1 VKLNNS
7 KSIKQK
13 SLFKVILISFF
24 SLTALL
30 ILFFSILFILFLVY
44 KDDISNKLLYSV
56 NQKIN
61 GKVSFSDLSFIPF
74 KQFPNASLKLS
85 DLSLL
90 ESKDSSV
97 NAGKLPVFN
106 VREAY
111 VSLNIIDLF
120 SSHINASAITFE
132 GGSLNIIVYPDSQT
146 NLGKALK
153 IESGTEK
160 IAQDK
165 FIVTDTSGSQTKTVT
180 DTTSGLNLQIDNL
193 EIIDLELSSENHL
206 KKNKILLKITELESE
221 FSYGQ
226 NQIICSINLD
236 LKIDSLIK
244 NAELLLSDQQISF
257 ESKLEVDTDSIYV
270 KLEGGSFSVG
280 EAAFL
285 FNGIFDSKNQGY
297 IDLSVIASD
306 EDFSL
311 FSIFLSEDGMKN
323 LNSGDL
329 FFEAAVKGKTFVEFP
344 TIDMSFGLKNVD
356 LINQITKREIKNLN
370 LKGNFNSGKSD
381 DWSNAKLVIDT
392 LFADLPDGTVNLSGS
407 VHNFKMPEVDINV
420 FLSADVT
427 GLEKVFKL
435 GSISDLNGKIELTD
449 RIKGKYLIEEKKFV
463 SEINHAKLSL
473 DNFGVKIP
481 GTMVFD
487 NVNGVIRRENDDIYF
502 DSLSVISEDTDILIN
517 GEVQN
522 LPYLFFNVEKNINA
536 NLDIKSSVF
545 DLPNFLAFDP
555 SIKRDF
561 NHRILDVDVSVITR
575 TTTSKATKFKSFPEI
590 EFDIRKIHATAENF
604 LPRLEINS
612 GKFKVSENLLGFNM
626 KFDNF
631 KTDFLDGDFNF
642 SGEYNSSKYQPFYI
656 KAKTDFKTISPS
668 ILFYDESD
676 TIPEFLKG
684 KLSGSFFVEL
694 QFPVDST
701 ILKFVNLKNGDLS
714 YKFNQDTI
722 TIHSLNFNL
731 NDLYFN
737 EKYNQNELATL
748 SAKVKLSVEKY
759 LSKNLLLD
767 DANLNF
773 TVKDGVFNIKS
784 NQVKFFGKNARGK
797 ARWILS
803 PFAEIPSFQI
813 EYDVDKFY
821 AEEMLATFLED
832 TMVTGPLNL
841 SMKVNSKG
849 TDWNSIVNNMK
860 GNINLSGKD
869 LIFYGLDADKVID
882 KFKRSQSFNLVD
894 LGAVVLAGPVGLA
907 VTKGTDF
914 ARILVTNPGE
924 SSQITNLVSHWEL
937 NNGVFIIKD
946 AAFTTNKNRIAANG
960 LIDFSQ
966 DSLNLTIALLNKYG
980 CSVFSQNIYGNLD
993 SPALG
998 KVKVV
1003 GTILAPVTNLVDDI
1017 LGNDC
1022 VPFYNGSVNHPK

>member
-1 VKLNNS
+1 
-7 KSIKQK
+7 
-13 SLFKVILISFF
+13 
-24 SLTALL
+24 
-30 ILFFSILFILFLVY
+30 
-44 KDDISNKLLYSV
+44 
-56 NQKIN
+56 
-61 GKVSFSDLSFIPF
+61 
-74 KQFPNASLKLS
+74 
-85 DLSLL
+85 
-90 ESKDSSV
+90 
-97 NAGKLPVFN
+97 
-106 VREAY
+106 
-111 VSLNIIDLF
+111 
-120 SSHINASAITFE
+120 
-132 GGSLNIIVYPDSQT
+132 
-146 NLGKALK
+146 
-153 IESGTEK
+153 
-160 IAQDK
+160 
-165 FIVTDTSGSQTKTVT
+165 
-180 DTTSGLNLQIDNL
+180 
-193 EIIDLELSSENHL
+193 
-206 KKNKILLKITELESE
+206 
-221 FSYGQ
+221 
-226 NQIICSINLD
+226 
-236 LKIDSLIK
+236 
-244 NAELLLSDQQISF
+244 
-257 ESKLEVDTDSIYV
+257 
-270 KLEGGSFSVG
+270 
-280 EAAFL
+280 
-285 FNGIFDSKNQGY
+285 
-297 IDLSVIASD
+297 
-306 EDFSL
+306 
-311 FSIFLSEDGMKN
+311 
-323 LNSGDL
+323 
-329 FFEAAVKGKTFVEFP
+329 
-344 TIDMSFGLKNVD
+344 
-356 LINQITKREIKNLN
+356 
-370 LKGNFNSGKSD
+370 
-381 DWSNAKLVIDT
+381 
-392 LFADLPDGTVNLSGS
+392 
-407 VHNFKMPEVDINV
+407 
-420 FLSADVT
+420 
-427 GLEKVFKL
+427 
-435 GSISDLNGKIELTD
+435 IELTD
-449 RIKGKYLIEEKKFV
+449 RVMGKYLIEEKLFIGKLNEAKISFTDFG
-463 SEINHAKLSL
+463 IN
-473 DNFGVKIP
+473 IP
-481 GTMVFD
+481 GALKLD
-487 NVNGVIRRENDDIYF
+487 KLNGNIFRINDDYIF
-502 DSLSVISEDTDILIN
+502 DDVSIISEDSDFLIN
-517 GEVQN
+517 GKANN
-522 LPYLFFNVEKNINA
+522 LHYLIFNVEKEINA
-536 NLDIKSSVF
+536 DLTIKSSIF

-561 NHRILDVDVSVITR
+561 NYRILDVDVSVIAK

-676 TIPEFLKG
+676 TIPEFLTG

-714 YKFNQDTI
+714 YKFKQDTI
-722 TIHSLNFNL
+722 TINSLNFNL

-737 EKYNQNELATL
+737 DKNNQNELATL

-767 DANLNF
+767 DAKLNF

-784 NQVKFFGKNARGK
+784 NQVKFFGKNARGN

-803 PFAEIPSFQI
+803 PFAEIPSYQI

-841 SMKVNSKG
+841 SMSINSKG

-860 GNINLSGKD
+860 GDINLSGKD

-914 ARILVTNPGE
+914 ALLLVTNSGE

-937 NNGVFIIKD
+937 NDGVFIIKD
-946 AAFTTNKNRIAANG
+946 AAFTTNENRIAAKG
-960 LIDFSQ
+960 LIDFSH

-980 CSVFSQNIYGNLD
+980 CSVFSQNLYGNLD

-1022 VPFYNGSVNHPK
+1022 VPFYNGSVNHPKK

>member
-1 VKLNNS
+1 MARLNS
-7 KSIKQK
+7 TLMESSTQK
-13 SLFKVILISFF
+13 K
-24 SLTALL
+24 
-30 ILFFSILFILFLVY
+30 
-44 KDDISNKLLYSV
+44 
-56 NQKIN
+56 
-61 GKVSFSDLSFIPF
+61 
-74 KQFPNASLKLS
+74 
-85 DLSLL
+85 
-90 ESKDSSV
+90 
-97 NAGKLPVFN
+97 
-106 VREAY
+106 
-111 VSLNIIDLF
+111 
-120 SSHINASAITFE
+120 
-132 GGSLNIIVYPDSQT
+132 
-146 NLGKALK
+146 
-153 IESGTEK
+153 
-160 IAQDK
+160 
-165 FIVTDTSGSQTKTVT
+165 
-180 DTTSGLNLQIDNL
+180 
-193 EIIDLELSSENHL
+193 
-206 KKNKILLKITELESE
+206 
-221 FSYGQ
+221 
-226 NQIICSINLD
+226 
-236 LKIDSLIK
+236 
-244 NAELLLSDQQISF
+244 
-257 ESKLEVDTDSIYV
+257 
-270 KLEGGSFSVG
+270 
-280 EAAFL
+280 
-285 FNGIFDSKNQGY
+285 QGY
-297 IDLSVIASD
+297 IDLSFVVSD
-306 EDFSL
+306 KDFSIFSL
-311 FSIFLSEDGMKN
+311 FLRDDELKN
-323 LNSGDL
+323 IKAGDL
-329 FFEAAVKGKTFVEFP
+329 YFDGSVRGKTFVEFP
-344 TIDMSFGLKNVD
+344 QTEISFGLKNVN
-356 LINQITKREIKNLN
+356 LINPITKREIKNLN
-370 LKGNFNSGKSD
+370 LKGYFNSGKSD
-381 DWSNAKLVIDT
+381 DWSDAKFVVDT
-392 LFADLPDGTVNLSGS
+392 LFADLQGGVINLSGI
-407 VHNFKMPEVDINV
+407 VHNFNLPEIDINL
-420 FLSADVT
+420 FLSVDVT

-435 GSISDLNGKIELTD
+435 GSISDLKGKIELTD
-449 RIKGKYLIEEKKFV
+449 RVIGKYLIEEKLFIGK
-463 SEINHAKLSL
+463 INEAKISFT
-473 DNFGVKIP
+473 DFGINIP
-481 GTMVFD
+481 GALKLD
-487 NVNGVIRRENDDIYF
+487 KLNGNIFRINDDYIF
-502 DSLSVISEDTDILIN
+502 DDVSIISEDSDFLIN
-517 GEVQN
+517 GKANN
-522 LPYLFFNVEKNINA
+522 LHYLIFNVEKEINA
-536 NLDIKSSVF
+536 DLTIKSSKF

-561 NHRILDVDVSVITR
+561 NYRILDVDVSVIAK

-656 KAKTDFKTISPS
+656 KANTDFKTISPS
-668 ILFYDESD
+668 ILLYDKSD
-676 TIPEFLKG
+676 TIPEFLTG

-714 YKFNQDTI
+714 YKFKQDTI
-722 TIHSLNFNL
+722 TINSLNFNL

-737 EKYNQNELATL
+737 DKNNQNELVTL

-767 DANLNF
+767 DAKLNF

-784 NQVKFFGKNARGK
+784 NQVKFFGKNARGN

-803 PFAEIPSFQI
+803 PFAEIPSYQI

-841 SMKVNSKG
+841 SMSINSKG

-914 ARILVTNPGE
+914 ALLLVTNSGE

-937 NNGVFIIKD
+937 NDGVFIIKD
-946 AAFTTNKNRIAANG
+946 AAFTTNENRIAAKG

-966 DSLNLTIALLNKYG
+966 DSLSLTIALLNKYG
-980 CSVFSQNIYGNLD
+980 CSVFSQNLYGNLD

-1022 VPFYNGSVNHPK
+1022 VPFYNGSVNHPKK